1 MSLSPLGI
9 PRHLCGLAV
18 LLCFTAA
25 AAAQVTTRD
34 DEVGRLLNAWHADGR
49 AAGLGALT
57 YENRDGQHSP
67 LNTAQYP
74 QLQSF
79 RPDAQS
85 GPVQGPAVLLRPQ
98 PVVGNCSMAA
108 PATAGGS
115 LPRLYQ
121 MDPKG
126 LHFLARQYLGNNLF
140 IYPEHQ
146 DYDPGGN
153 GVGGYGDLYPANNA
167 CTLISRGS
175 SGSDQPFLHA
185 VLATLAALP
194 PETQDLLVKNSLL
207 MPTVQAVL
215 RQSLKSVRQP
225 GDYFTGAAHPPV
237 FDSSQL
243 DALRM
248 IRRAQA
254 MTPEAIPPLVRIRV
268 LEETGSTAG
277 KDHFEADP
285 ALSQQLGDT
294 PVAVARIFRSHA
306 AELDL
311 VVDASQSADLRG
323 RPLQLRWQLLQGD
336 PAAVRIEAE
345 GTRARLRV
353 RRQPAVR
360 TAAGL
365 RSHRIDIGVFAD
377 NGLSVSAP
385 AFVTVFQLPNEKH
398 FQDAQGRTAEV
409 HYQTHNPELGLPADL
424 ADPRW
429 REAVR
434 AAALPESPGERLLA
448 EQLPP
453 ATRQAVQTAWDELRP
468 PARRGR
474 SQTPAS
480 APEGSAKRQRDI
492 LSRQADG
499 HSLAT
504 ALENAL
510 DRLASRDAL
519 HLDRQA
525 EWLRLAAA
533 SPRPGAGAALME
545 AVDRLVDWGILIRQA
560 SGEVTTASARQHLS
574 AAERDALRGL
584 HLTLLSEVL
593 LPRLLERSTSPAWV
607 DPRLTTPKPWRD
619 RHLYGADGRH
629 LGWVRHQARQTA
641 RFDAEGR
648 WLPDGPE
655 HPDRARPVQ
664 YQKNAQGV
672 LEWRPL

>member
-1 MSLSPLGI
+1 MSLSPFGI
-9 PRHLCGLAV
+9 PRHLRGLAV
-18 LLCFTAA
+18 LVCCTAA

-49 AAGLGALT
+49 AAGLAAIT

-74 QLQSF
+74 ELQSF

-85 GPVQGPAVLLRPQ
+85 GPTQGPAVLLRRQ

-108 PATAGGS
+108 PATGGGS

-126 LHFLARQYLGNNLF
+126 LQFLARQYLGNNLF

-153 GVGGYGDLYPANNA
+153 GIGGYGDLYPANNA

-194 PETQDLLVKNSLL
+194 PETQDLLVKNRLL

-225 GDYFTGAAHPPV
+225 EDYFTGAAHPPV

-243 DALRM
+243 DPLRM
-248 IRRAQA
+248 IRQAQA
-254 MTPEAIPPLVRIRV
+254 MKPEAIPPLVQIRV
-268 LEETGSTAG
+268 LEETGSAAG

-306 AELDL
+306 AELEL
-311 VVDASQSADLRG
+311 LVDASPSADLRG

-336 PAAVRIEAE
+336 PAAVRIEAK

-353 RRQPAVR
+353 RRQPPVR
-360 TAAGL
+360 TTTGL

-385 AFVTVFQLPNEKH
+385 AFVTIFQLPNEKH
-398 FQDAQGRTAEV
+398 FLDAQGRTAEV
-409 HYQTHNPELGLPADL
+409 HYQTHNPELGQPPDL

-429 REAVR
+429 LEAVR
-434 AAALPESPGERLLA
+434 GVVNPASPGDRLLA
-448 EQLPP
+448 ELLSPS
-453 ATRQAVQTAWDELRP
+453 ARQALQTARDELRP
-468 PARRGR
+468 PARHGRG
-474 SQTPAS
+474 QPAAS
-480 APEGSAKRQRDI
+480 AREESARRQREI
-492 LSRQADG
+492 LSRPVDG
-499 HSLAT
+499 RPLAT

-519 HLDRQA
+519 YLDRQA
-525 EWLRLAAA
+525 EWQRLAAT
-533 SPRPGAGAALME
+533 SPRSGAAAALAE
-545 AVDRLVDWGILIRQA
+545 AVDRLVDWGILTRQT
-560 SGEVTTASARQHLS
+560 SGEVATASALQHLS

-584 HLTLLSEVL
+584 HLTLLGEVL
-593 LPRLLERSTSPAWV
+593 FPRLLERSTAPAWV

-619 RHLYGADGRH
+619 RHLYGPDGRH

-664 YQKNAQGV
+664 YQKNAQGE
-672 LEWRPL
+672 LEWRPR